1 MTYYSTPDG
10 KDPQLW
16 YIARKRAAFKSHLVS
31 YLIVNAG
38 LWLIWYFT
46 GARTYGNS
54 IPWPAWSMFGWGIGL
69 VSHYVSAY
77 HTSGD
82 NSVEREYEK
91 LKQHQTK

>member
-1 MTYYSTPDG
+1 MTYYSTPEG

-16 YIARKRAAFKSHLVS
+16 HIARKRASFKSHLVT

-38 LWLIWYFT
+38 LWLIWFFT
-46 GARTYGNS
+46 GARIYGNG
-54 IPWPAWSMFGWGIGL
+54 IPWPVWGMFGWGIGL
-69 VSHYVSAY
+69 VSHYISAY

-82 NSVEREYEK
+82 NLIEREYEK